1 VVNLSSERDQ
11 KARGA
16 VRSPRQGAS
25 SGRADQ
31 EPPSVDAEE
40 GDESDPGRRTL
51 VLQDEDSDRLDR
63 VLLRFFPDLSRTFV
77 QRVIKNGGVLV
88 HGRPAK
94 ASSLVKGGQQIE
106 VDLSAVAR
114 DTEPRPEPQDIP
126 LRILYED
133 EAILILDKQ
142 AGLPIHPGPGR
153 SRGTLVNGLVHHFDQ
168 LSLVAGES
176 RPGIVHRLDK
186 DTTGVLVV
194 AKTDR
199 DHSLIS
205 QQFERREVEKEY
217 VAIVYGVVPFDS
229 DYINHPIARSRFN
242 REKMAVDPVH
252 GKPSSTFY
260 VVAERYDRFSVVRAH
275 PRSGRTHQI
284 RVHLTSIGHPIVAD
298 ASYAR
303 RTNLSMS
310 EIAPQLPELDRVLIH
325 RQALHA
331 HKLTFRH
338 PRTDERV
345 TFMAEIPDD
354 MATVLEALRRYG
366 RL

>member
-1 VVNLSSERDQ
+1 
-11 KARGA
+11 
-16 VRSPRQGAS
+16 
-25 SGRADQ
+25 
-31 EPPSVDAEE
+31 
-40 GDESDPGRRTL
+40 
-51 VLQDEDSDRLDR
+51 
-63 VLLRFFPDLSRTFV
+63 
-77 QRVIKNGGVLV
+77 
-88 HGRPAK
+88 
-94 ASSLVKGGQQIE
+94 
-106 VDLSAVAR
+106 
-114 DTEPRPEPQDIP
+114 
-126 LRILYED
+126 
-133 EAILILDKQ
+133 
-142 AGLPIHPGPGR
+142 
-153 SRGTLVNGLVHHFDQ
+153 
-168 LSLVAGES
+168 
-176 RPGIVHRLDK
+176 
-186 DTTGVLVV
+186 
-194 AKTDR
+194 
-199 DHSLIS
+199 
-205 QQFERREVEKEY
+205 
-217 VAIVYGVVPFDS
+217 
-229 DYINHPIARSRFN
+229 
-242 REKMAVDPVH
+242 MAVDPVH